1 MNYMKNKAE
10 KMKEKGRKVLSLDN
24 GNRFQTLKN
33 NQEIK
38 KTAGI
43 TDYGSDRLNERYIN
57 LALTLD
63 AEQQK
68 SGTKYNVIE
77 DAKSAMDT
85 YINTALKSLDV
96 LGGKGGRT
104 AKDYLAAADN
114 VFTSAVQNLVYKYRH
129 GNKDAA
135 QLKQTLEDSGYRS
148 EKDTQRQ
155 TEANVI
161 QRARDM
167 GLGELTEA
175 QQEKLKALQDRE
187 QTMNNMVDRFSGN
200 SGTMLSQSQERQ
212 DLQAVK
218 GIEAMES
225 GMPKYWTEQ
234 DTAMYRNEAQKAREE
249 AQKLKTV
256 ETPTLKEAETYLRGK
271 SSAYTFAKDHP
282 GDMSGYM
289 EAFSRAGLI
298 AKKAQEQGVDKL
310 NGTER
315 EVYDTMLGVGEL
327 PMAGGK
333 TLDELTDADFQAMD
347 AWGRE
352 KAQALQGVNG
362 LYLAYQPT
370 DEQQYLLNL
379 YRDTPEGAQEYL
391 EDAKGTAEEEA
402 AKKNYYFVSRR
413 TKYDEV
419 PTTGNWEEDSK
430 AKEDFS
436 SGDATLDRYYR
447 IINNIGGAR
456 DQAEIVQSMNGG
468 SDAAL
473 EFFYNT
479 GEKDQ
484 GTFNALMNRG
494 QFDDARDYLDYMQ
507 YSVNAKIRERTETA
521 MYNLGNAGGWKSA
534 AAGIASIPM
543 DMMRFLGTADIYAQ
557 NIRNALV
564 GDDGYRPVDVNTGW
578 QLPGA
583 ASEAADKGILDK
595 YDWKVHLIDRDYDVF
610 DALYSTVKSGVSSY
624 AIGALSR
631 GLGFSTKTAE
641 AIASIWM
648 GSNAAQGTMQDIA
661 EAGGDNA
668 QILIGGTLAGIFEGA
683 FEKVSIG
690 ELFKDMDRIGSR
702 TIKEGLKNVGKEALV
717 NFSEEFNTEIANIV
731 MEYFLMGDLSDQK
744 QKYDEYIRLGA
755 TEEEAQSMVWR
766 DMVDRAME
774 AGLSG
779 ALIGAGFGEV
789 ANINARKE
797 AGKIN
802 KAVGSW
808 SESFN
813 ATLKEAAEGLG
824 GEAAALAK
832 TYDPKKAKNKDTGNL
847 YLQVFRQLPGQYKGD
862 MKARAQTEI
871 QGLLADG
878 DQQTAEAIAT
888 IMSGEELNTQQLQ
901 TLARNKNGMAAVY
914 AVLGLEAEDKA
925 KTPKQ
930 QRTKEEEL
938 SVESGKLGSE
948 SPIEFERAPW
958 QQDARRNVEP
968 VDYVRDADG
977 KYIAPE
983 EQRTQPQE
991 ARRHV
996 EPVEA
1001 IKEADGRYIGPET
1014 AKPAERNRKK
1024 EPLFAPNVKEAAGDG
1039 LTAPVVRRTAADNT
1053 QEALEENAQEADQN
1067 AGEALSAPTVQLTQ
1081 GESQEARRKQAPE
1094 RAVKGADG
1102 KAPVVEITQD
1112 EESGTLEAVRE
1123 DGTRESIEDAGFT
1136 DDQKTLAQEAA
1147 GLPQS
1152 AQAAMTR
1159 GFLPGQNARDYSRG
1173 FKAIYE
1179 SMARGAKA
1187 ENVQSLYADTMT
1199 QEQRDAAIKEGQIAY
1214 EENRAADEQ
1223 ATREAAKDLKQR
1235 TGVYFR
1241 VLADGESTRGGVFL
1255 ARVRQKISDTAS
1267 TMLQLIHEMAED
1279 YGFQVRVYDTLG
1291 NKNGEYVAG
1300 TNIINLSLDAEEG
1313 MLTRATSHE
1322 LFHLIKQWNQ
1332 EAGARLQK
1340 QVLEALKNAPNFDLE
1355 NRVAEIQEKYQNQ
1368 AGQKLDRDAAE
1379 EEIAA
1384 NAMLDQIG
1392 TEEGL
1397 KNLVK
1402 GVAGTKD
1409 SGLLTKIENWL
1420 SSTIQKMKDMLD
1432 RIAWRKPE
1440 VRALKD
1446 NVEYFERIH
1455 TQFKTALDTAMDNY
1469 RAAKKGLYEDAANDA
1484 DVQQYLQDIQG
1495 DVTAE
1500 DVQTERNALAARLFA
1515 RYALNAGQ
1523 AIGNAWEESLEK
1535 FKEALAKYTQGGV
1548 SMPKAFED
1556 SGIPAPEKGMYPV
1569 LAYAGRQMAEGEE
1582 QAKQTEGV
1590 KYSVQET
1597 ENGTKYV
1604 EVDTDQDIFEGK
1616 TVDEMP
1622 AIIQRYIK
1630 KKFGGRVIGTGDNRA
1645 YVNGR
1650 TAGKYT
1656 NDGTR
1661 YNPKTYENK
1670 MRAGTEL
1677 DNLLDAS
1684 TFIEHRAYDPHHEE
1698 FANGWDIYKTIIHAR
1713 GEWYEGTISVGIYEN
1728 GGKLLY
1734 SVNVKKSDAAS
1745 FALYALPHHK
1755 GGAIAL
1761 NDSISNSGENVNK
1774 KFDLKDE
1781 EYVRALESGN
1791 EETAQQ
1797 MVDEAAEAA
1806 GYTEK
1811 VYHGTPNSGFTQFR
1825 DWSFFTPNKA
1835 YADLYQRGTYSSMRG
1850 VDAETATPGT
1860 YELYMK
1866 PGKVFDTRKAEDAE
1880 LYKTIRQ
1887 EMGLGE
1893 LGDKGL
1899 PDWNDAGDIIEYIE
1913 ENGLNYDTIAL
1924 DEGGTMGEGDTAIE
1938 RGISYASKNTQIKD
1952 AAAVTYDDNGNVI
1965 PLSKRF
1971 NQGQKDIRYD
1981 IKDDAQARQDR
1992 QALEDLQADVD
2003 FYAQAMTDEETAEA
2017 VRLFA
2022 KIYRNLENASND
2034 LVGKITERENWKY
2047 RKSEIAKRLI
2057 TETGSKMKLKD
2068 VESWIGR
2075 LFTALDKGGYNLGET
2090 LMYARELGTELIKQS
2105 PGMEL
2110 PMDETTKSIL
2120 SALKNNKFYLTDD
2133 QKSEIRGTYG
2143 NLQAYLRTMFGKTNI
2158 VKKGANVSDLG
2169 TFWRE
2174 TLNPMDPGT
2183 FAEDTSELD
2192 MPGILAAW
2200 METANQPKYSAEFG
2214 QNAGHYA
2221 TSIGLELMGEYLDM
2235 PWTNQR
2241 VNALKNQYDR
2251 ELKNIRQNYQGKYEE
2266 RVQAASERRK
2276 KTEARNKV
2284 INEIKREVRKVRT
2297 RVMNA
2302 SDSRHIPEELR
2313 GAAEAFL
2320 HIFDSDR
2327 AIFSGYEIQELANK
2341 YRLLAENG
2349 ALHDTEA
2356 AAKYDP
2362 DIDARLQWLGEKMKD
2377 GSQLR
2382 NMDQNDL
2389 NMIKNITDHIT
2400 NLFESVNSM
2409 EVAGRQVRLDE
2420 SANEF
2425 MAMMREHKEAK
2436 IDKAHKAGRGLAYR
2450 EMTPVYFA
2458 KRVGG
2463 IIKDVIDDMILNGQQ
2478 KYAFHVRD
2486 TKQTM
2491 GDLVDQYHV
2500 NKWINGKNHLQFD
2513 TVQGDHLEL
2522 NKEQAMTL
2530 YAWWKREQSNTLQN
2544 AAHLKL
2550 GGFTYDLNDK
2560 DTQKYKG
2567 VNLHK
2572 SHVLS
2577 QADMYYIEDY
2587 LGEEGKNFVDAMV
2600 DYLSHTVSEWGNE
2613 TSMALFGWKKYGENY
2628 YFPYPTDAQFRG
2640 KNLAFGSQ
2648 GQNRKLKNISASH
2661 ALLENAH
2668 NPLKLGNFTDIWAGH
2683 VDEMAMYNA
2692 FAEKLDNLERV
2703 TNYVNDGTTTAKED
2717 GTLEITSPESAKKL
2731 MAQAMGEEAVRYLE
2745 GLINDVNGGVR
2756 GDERSPSGKLFSLFK
2771 KGSVAANLSVML
2783 QQPSAFVRA
2792 MNMVSAKYFVK
2803 GLSPRDLKGVKARM
2817 YENSG
2822 AAVIK
2827 DMGRFDT
2834 NMGKSSV
2841 EWMTDRIDNP
2851 SKLGTAYDWMDK
2863 ITGFGAEK
2871 ADEVTWCWMY
2881 SAIENEVEDTTDLV
2895 RGTEEFNKAV
2905 GQRFDAVMTQTQVYD
2920 STLAKSQWMRS
2931 TGGLDKMFTSFMG
2944 EPTLWTNMIMDAAM
2958 DWAEKKPN
2966 AGKKAAA
2973 AVGVFVG
2980 GTFVNAVLKSLA
2992 TALRRKDDEGRTFLE
3007 KYLAEVTGN
3016 FIEDVSPFGI
3026 MNMVP
3031 LARDVVSLMQGYDVE
3046 RADMA
3051 LVSDLVNKVGKLV
3064 KKGDE
3069 ASGEDWL
3076 NAGTAAANI
3085 FGIPARNV
3093 IRDVKGL
3100 WGAFFGGAN
3109 ASGPSEG
3116 RDIWLS
3122 ILDNVGDTLKVWN
3135 ITPYDSA
3142 NKAYYDR
3149 MEQALIAG
3157 DMEKY
3162 NYLRGYV
3169 EETKQVKPDT
3179 VNSGIKSEIKGSVL
3193 GGLISDDKA
3202 LDMLEKLGIEQDK
3215 AFDAVNQWTQE
3226 AAHADD
3232 ENYSYKKFGELKD
3245 LIAQGADIQEESKRL
3260 MKYGVTQK
3268 QIDSNTKTAIRD
3280 LYKEGKL
3287 TDADAEGRIKNYLG
3301 VTKKEDIHWM
3311 IDQWAYERDNE
3322 GENYSKYVDVYEAV
3336 KNGTSLTAAM
3346 KEMTDNGYTEKDVR
3360 SEINSKIKAW
3370 YVDGELT
3377 RAQTESKLKQYA
3389 GITDENDLYWR
3400 MDELDY
3406 AKKNKDN
3413 KNAAGY
3419 KKYDSFYKAVE
3430 TGTNLQSEVKRYTSH
3445 GVKAETMASQITSQ
3459 YKAQYVELYKT
3470 NPTKAAELKAR
3481 LLNAYAALGYDRNKK
3496 QKDIEKWLK

>member
-1 MNYMKNKAE
+1 MPLNPLIIAQEEKKNKT
-10 KMKEKGRKVLSLDN
+10 MMGPIN
-24 GNRFQTLKN
+24 KN
-33 NQEIK
+33 LGK
-38 KTAGI
+38 SVGV
-43 TDYGSDRLNERYIN
+43 DYGDDVLNEQYN
-57 LALTLD
+57 NAVKKLTEL
-63 AEQQK
+63 QK
-68 SGTKYNVIE
+68 LTGTKYDVQKDAQSIMKSYISTVQGSYNLFKGQGKASKFLNVGITAYE
-77 DAKSAMDT
+77 QALNDM
-85 YINTALKSLDV
+85 INH
-96 LGGKGGRT
+96 
-104 AKDYLAAADN
+104 
-114 VFTSAVQNLVYKYRH
+114 YKY
-129 GNKDAA
+129 DWMDEDT
-135 QLKQTLEDSGYRS
+135 LKKAMEGLGYQS
-148 EKDTQRQ
+148 EKAIAKQN
-155 TEANVI
+155 ESNVI
-161 QRARDM
+161 QRAREL
-167 GLGELTEA
+167 GLGALTKE
-175 QQEKLKALQDRE
+175 QQDDLAALQNTADQEEALYRYP
-187 QTMNNMVDRFSGN
+187 DRFSGN
-200 SGTMLSQSQERQ
+200 SGTLMSQGQQRR

-218 GIEAMES
+218 GMEAMES
-225 GMPKYWTEQ
+225 GTPKGWRAE
-234 DTAMYRNEAQKAREE
+234 DTAMYRSHGTKAEKARKD
-249 AQKLKTV
+249 AQALQTKQ
-256 ETPTLKEAETYLRGK
+256 TPTMEEAETYLQGQ
-271 SSAYTFAKDHP
+271 SSAYSFAKEHP
-282 GDMSGYM
+282 GDLSGYIDS
-289 EAFSRAGLI
+289 FSRAGQI
-298 AKKAQEQGVDKL
+298 AQKARNQGVTKL
-310 NGTER
+310 NSTDR

-333 TLDELTDADFQAMD
+333 TLIELTPEDFQAIND
-347 AWGRE
+347 WGQNQ
-352 KAQALQGVNG
+352 AQELQNVNG
-362 LYLAYQPT
+362 LYLQYQPT
-370 DEQQYLLNL
+370 EEQQYLLGL
-379 YRDTPEGAQEYL
+379 YRDTPEGAKEYL

-456 DQAEIVQSMNGG
+456 DQAEIDQSMNGG

-564 GDDGYRPVDVNTGW
+564 GDEGYRPVDVNTGW

-595 YDWKVHLIDRDYDVF
+595 YDWKVHLFDRDYDVF
-610 DALYSTVKSGVSSY
+610 DTLYSTVKSGVSSY

-690 ELFKDMDRIGSR
+690 ELFKDMDKIGNR
-702 TIKEGLKNVGKEALV
+702 TFKEGLKNVGKEALV

-766 DMVDRAME
+766 AMVDRAME

-779 ALIGAGFGEV
+779 ALMGAGFGEV
-789 ANINARKE
+789 ANITARKE

-802 KAVGSW
+802 KAAGEM
-808 SESFN
+808 SESFK

-914 AVLGLEAEDKA
+914 AVLGLEAEDEP
-925 KTPKQ
+925 KTPKEQ
-930 QRTKEEEL
+930 KNNQGTAAEE
-938 SVESGKLGSE
+938 KGS
-948 SPIEFERAPW
+948 IEFEPAPW
-958 QQDARRNVEP
+958 TQAGPLPGYGTDEEDKAPQEARRNVEP

-1001 IKEADGRYIGPET
+1001 IKEADGRYIEPKT

-1067 AGEALSAPTVQLTQ
+1067 AEEALSAPTVQLSQ

-1255 ARVRQKISDTAS
+1255 ARVKQRISDTAS

-1368 AGQKLDRDAAE
+1368 AGQKLGRDAAE

-1495 DVTAE
+1495 DITAE
-1500 DVQTERNALAARLFA
+1500 DAQTERNALAARLFA

-1535 FKEALAKYTQGGV
+1535 FKEALEKYTQGGV

-1556 SGIPAPEKGMYPV
+1556 SGIPAPEKEMYPV
-1569 LAYAGRQMAEGEE
+1569 LAYAGRQMAEGNVKNDLKEDNSN
-1582 QAKQTEGV
+1582 KNQTQQFDRWFGNSEV
-1590 KYSVQET
+1590 STERET
-1597 ENGTKYV
+1597 E
-1604 EVDTDQDIFEGK
+1604 
-1616 TVDEMP
+1616 
-1622 AIIQRYIK
+1622 
-1630 KKFGGRVIGTGDNRA
+1630 
-1645 YVNGR
+1645 
-1650 TAGKYT
+1650 
-1656 NDGTR
+1656 DG
-1661 YNPKTYENK
+1661 E
-1670 MRAGTEL
+1670 
-1677 DNLLDAS
+1677 
-1684 TFIEHRAYDPHHEE
+1684 IERIP
-1698 FANGWDIYKTIIHAR
+1698 I
-1713 GEWYEGTISVGIYEN
+1713 V
-1728 GGKLLY
+1728 
-1734 SVNVKKSDAAS
+1734 
-1745 FALYALPHHK
+1745 
-1755 GGAIAL
+1755 
-1761 NDSISNSGENVNK
+1761 
-1774 KFDLKDE
+1774 
-1781 EYVRALESGN
+1781 
-1791 EETAQQ
+1791 
-1797 MVDEAAEAA
+1797 M
-1806 GYTEK
+1806 
-1811 VYHGTPNSGFTQFR
+1811 YHGTASDFWAFDIKKSNDMTGRRLGLGAGANKIYLTEYEASAKMAASGAKSRTKNGQERVLGLYVSAQKVMDRAEYNRRLEEAYKKYPNSDPHGERYDYRAR
-1825 DWSFFTPNKA
+1825 DKA
-1835 YADLYQRGTYSSMRG
+1835 VSE
-1850 VDAETATPGT
+1850 VD
-1860 YELYMK
+1860 K
-1866 PGKVFDTRKAEDAE
+1866 QVKAEGYDGVWDRE
-1880 LYKTIRQ
+1880 SG
-1887 EMGLGE
+1887 EMFV
-1893 LGDKGL
+1893 
-1899 PDWNDAGDIIEYIE
+1899 
-1913 ENGLNYDTIAL
+1913 YDPTQVKSATDNI
-1924 DEGGTMGEGDTAIE
+1924 GTFD
-1938 RGISYASKNTQIKD
+1938 RKN
-1952 AAAVTYDDNGNVI
+1952 
-1965 PLSKRF
+1965 P
-1971 NQGQKDIRYD
+1971 DIRYD
-1981 IKDDAQARQDR
+1981 LKDDAQARQDSEETKELQNKAVEIFGKTYNWNVTGYLLPDGTRLDFSGKREGGSGQYREEDHRAILEAYGEDTDMGGTEAMIDFMRRGAIRIMPESGGIQLQTIPTKSQLQALDSFISKMRGEVVIDIDDHNGDTIYSKEYDRGTFSRRILADIPALFEQARRSNSDTARFHSELYDVKDDAQAR
-1992 QALEDLQADVD
+1992 QDQEALEDLQEDAD

-2022 KIYRNLENASND
+2022 KIYRSMESLSND
-2034 LVGKITERENWKY
+2034 LVGKITEREDWKY

-2158 VKKGANVSDLG
+2158 VKKGAGVSDLG

-2174 TLNPMDPGT
+2174 TLNTLDPGT

-2241 VNALKNQYDR
+2241 VNALKGQYDR
-2251 ELKNIRQNYQGKYEE
+2251 ELKAIRQNYQGKYEE

-2320 HIFDSDR
+2320 KIFDSDR

-2356 AAKYDP
+2356 AARYDP

-2377 GSQLR
+2377 GGQLR

-2587 LGEEGKNFVDAMV
+2587 LGEEGRNFVDAMV

-2668 NPLKLGNFTDIWAGH
+2668 NPLKMGNFTDIWAGH

-2841 EWMTDRIDNP
+2841 EWMTDGIDNP

-2958 DWAEKKPN
+2958 DLAEKKPN

-2980 GTFVNAVLKSLA
+2980 GTIVNAVLKSLA

-3007 KYLAEVTGN
+3007 KYLAEVSGN

-3069 ASGEDWL
+3069 ATAEEWID
-3076 NAGTAAANI
+3076 AGTAAANI

-3157 DMEKY
+3157 DMETY